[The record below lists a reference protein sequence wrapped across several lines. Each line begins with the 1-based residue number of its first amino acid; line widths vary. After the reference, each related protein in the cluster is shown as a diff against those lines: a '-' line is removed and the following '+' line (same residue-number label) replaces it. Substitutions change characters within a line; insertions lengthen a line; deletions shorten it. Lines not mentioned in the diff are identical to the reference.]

1 MTALPPNFRLDLTA
15 LQKRTTPAGD
25 NPAPAGAAASKPGTV
40 PPVIQQALQKGA
52 TVQARPR
59 PAVVEGA
66 RQGTTLARKNLVIQS
81 SDSESDL
88 DLELEQI
95 PVGTEDSEA
104 KADVPDIIEAPVI
117 QVSQLPELEDEDDEF
132 HSHGESKLSLL
143 QDLLLTPDLADE
155 PPDEWTYRK
164 FIKQFAK
171 SEASQEDG
179 EDDGEGEGEDEA
191 DDYYDFD
198 GEEDMEE
205 DYDG

>member
-1 MTALPPNFRLDLTA
+1 MSGLPANFRLDLTA
-15 LQKRTTPAGD
+15 LQKRTTPGE
-25 NPAPAGAAASKPGTV
+25 NPAAPPSKPGVV

-59 PAVVEGA
+59 PAALEGA
-66 RQGTTLARKNLVIQS
+66 RQGTTLARKNLVLQS

-88 DLELEQI
+88 DLELQQI
-95 PVGTEDSEA
+95 PIGTEESEA
-104 KADVPDIIEAPVI
+104 KAEVPDIIEAPVI
-117 QVSQLPELEDEDDEF
+117 QVSHLPELDDEDDEF
-132 HSHGESKLSLL
+132 HSQGESKLSLL

-164 FIKQFAK
+164 FVKQFSK

-179 EDDGEGEGEDEA
+179 DEGDDEDEV

-205 DYDG
+205 EYDG